1 MEGTFSQ
8 RLKEL
13 RAERRQTLDEVS
25 EGVNRMLGTRISKG
39 QLSRFEKGENKA
51 SIDNAIALS
60 IYFGV
65 SLDYMLGL
73 ADDRQIRQMDRLMA
87 YAERFREL
95 NETEN
100 KKEVEL

>member
-13 RAERRQTLDEVS
+13 RAERNQTLEQVS
-25 EGVNRMLGTRISKG
+25 NGVNQMLGTKISKG

-65 SLDYMLGL
+65 SLDYMIGL
-73 ADDRQIRQMDRLMA
+73 SDDKTIRRMDRILA
-87 YAERFREL
+87 YAQRLKAL
-95 NETEN
+95 NNPTTQ
-100 KKEVEL
+100 K

>member
-1 MEGTFSQ
+1 MEGYFSQ

-13 RAERRQTLDEVS
+13 RTEKDLTLDDVA
-25 EGVNRMLGTRISKG
+25 EGVNKMLGTKISKG

-65 SLDYMLGL
+65 SLDYMIGL
-73 ADDRQIRQMDRLMA
+73 SDDRQIRQMDKLME
-87 YAERFREL
+87 YARNIREK
-95 NETEN
+95 NENRTD
-100 KKEVEL
+100 

>member
-8 RLKEL
+8 RLKKL
-13 RAERRQTLDEVS
+13 RTERNQTLEQVS
-25 EGVNRMLGTRISKG
+25 NGVNQMLGTKISKG

-65 SLDYMLGL
+65 SLDYMIGL
-73 ADDRQIRQMDRLMA
+73 SDDKTIRQMDRILA
-87 YAERFREL
+87 YAQRLKAL
-95 NETEN
+95 NNPTN
-100 KKEVEL
+100 QK